1 MKVGLFRILFLIV
14 LLLCAG
20 MSFAKGE
27 EMTALPDG
35 VYSAKFSTDSSMFR
49 INESLNGRGT
59 LTVSNGEMTLHITLQ
74 SKKIVNLYPG
84 LAQDARKEGAVL
96 LQPTLDPVTYSDG
109 YTEEVYGFD
118 VPVPVLEEEFD
129 LALIGTKG
137 KWYDHKVTVSDPQPL
152 GETKPD

>member
-14 LLLCAG
+14 LLLCTG
-20 MSFAKGE
+20 MSFAEGE
-27 EMTALPDG
+27 EMTTLPDG

-74 SKKIVNLYPG
+74 SKKILNLYPG
-84 LAQDARKEGAVL
+84 LAQDARTEGAVL

-129 LALIGTKG
+129 LALVGTKG

-152 GETKPD
+152 DVTKQD